1 MKKSYTK
8 FEKIRIVFGVV
19 LLLLVLL
26 GFRYAHLKNIAMTI
40 VAIIM
45 LVTKIQDIKK
55 GKKTISDYLLLGLW
69 ILLTIAMFLTTVMEI
84 INS

>member
-8 FEKIRIVFGVV
+8 FQKIKIIFGAV
-19 LLLLVLL
+19 LLLLALL
-26 GFRYAHLKNIAMTI
+26 GFRYAHLTNIVMTI

-45 LVTKIQDIKK
+45 LVTKIQDLKK
-55 GKKTISDYLLLGLW
+55 GKKTISDFLLIGLW

-84 INS
+84 INF

>member
-8 FEKIRIVFGVV
+8 FQKIKIIFGVV
-19 LLLLVLL
+19 LLLLALL
-26 GFRYAHLKNIAMTI
+26 SFRYAHLTNIVMTI

-45 LVTKIQDIKK
+45 LVTKIQDLKK
-55 GKKTISDYLLLGLW
+55 GKKTISDFLLIGLW

-84 INS
+84 INF